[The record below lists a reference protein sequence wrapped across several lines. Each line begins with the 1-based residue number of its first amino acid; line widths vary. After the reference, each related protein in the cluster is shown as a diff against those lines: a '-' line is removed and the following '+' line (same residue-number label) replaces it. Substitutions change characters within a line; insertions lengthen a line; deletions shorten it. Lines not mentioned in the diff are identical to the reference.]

1 MRPLQLVPTTGCTV
15 NGMVYCSG
23 QIALI
28 PETGELLD
36 GDVDAQTHLVLKNL
50 SAVLEA
56 AGSGLNYVVK
66 ATVFLKRMDD
76 FPKVNAIYAQYFGE
90 HKPARACVEVSCLP
104 KNVWMS
110 KSMPLRSLPTLEP
123 LIDTFARVGCK
134 VSRRNT
140 CYYLDIFVGQR
151 FIRKAGRPI

>member
-1 MRPLQLVPTTGCTV
+1 MNIVQTPDAPSAIGPYSQAVTV

-104 KNVWMS
+104 KNVDV
-110 KSMPLRSLPTLEP
+110 E
-123 LIDTFARVGCK
+123 IDAIAVIAD
-134 VSRRNT
+134 S
-140 CYYLDIFVGQR
+140 
-151 FIRKAGRPI
+151 